1 MRLHTVDNAVTRL
14 LLLYGGKF
22 VWLQSGEINVATEFR
37 GCGCYR
43 MARELLLEGD
53 EGVVA
58 RGWRGSCC

>member
-1 MRLHTVDNAVTRL
+1 MTRL

-43 MARELLLEGD
+43 VARELLLEGG